1 LAQEFLGAVK
11 LLSFQFPPKGF
22 ALCQGQ
28 LIAINSNQALFALL
42 GTTFGGN
49 GVSTFALP
57 DLQGRAPRGFGQGAG
72 LSIVVMGEKAGV
84 ENVTL
89 NQQTVPSHV
98 HSFQASTAGG
108 TSNNPSG
115 NVLAKLTD
123 SGDVF
128 YAPFAGGFTAAL
140 LPANAVSTVGQNLPH
155 TNLQP
160 TVCINYSIALTGI
173 FPSRN

>member
-1 LAQEFLGAVK
+1 MANDFIGAVK
-11 LLSFQFPPKGF
+11 LLAFQFPPKGF

-28 LIAINSNQALFALL
+28 LLSIQQDAALFSLL
-42 GTTFGGN
+42 GTQFGGN
-49 GVSTFALP
+49 GVTNFALP
-57 DLQGRAPRGFGQGAG
+57 DLQGRVPRGQGQGVG
-72 LSIVVMGEKAGV
+72 LSPVVIGEKAGV

-89 NQQTVPSHV
+89 NSSTVPSHL
-98 HSFQASTAGG
+98 HTFQASTSGG

-115 NVLAKLTD
+115 NVLATLTD
-123 SGDVF
+123 SADVF

-140 LPANAVSTVGQNLPH
+140 LPAAAVSTVGQNLPH

-160 TVCINYSIALTGI
+160 TICINYSIGLTGI

>member
-1 LAQEFLGAVK
+1 MTTDFLGAVK
-11 LLSFQFPPKGF
+11 LLSFPFAPKGM

-28 LIAINSNQALFALL
+28 LMSIQQNAALFSLL

-49 GVSTFALP
+49 GTQNFALP
-57 DLQGRAPRGFGQGAG
+57 DLRGRVPRGQGQGSG
-72 LSIVVMGEKAGV
+72 LSPVIMGEVAGV
-84 ENVTL
+84 ESVTL

-140 LPANAVSTVGQNLPH
+140 LPAGAVSTVGQTQPH
-155 TNLQP
+155 SNIQP
-160 TVCINYSIALTGI
+160 TACINYSINLTGI